1 MSNQQVGFGV
11 VGLGTWGENH
21 LNTFADEP
29 GVYIAGICDINEEL
43 LKQRAEEYDVGFAT
57 TDYEELLGRDD
68 IQAVAVVTPDFLHY
82 DIAMAAAQAGKHILL
97 EKPMATSL
105 EEAQDI
111 AAAAAEA
118 GITLMVDFHN
128 RWNPTI
134 IEMKKA
140 IDAGELGE
148 VEMAS
153 LRMSNRIWVPTE
165 LLSWGG
171 QTTVVWWLASH
182 ITDLA
187 CWLLQDRA
195 VRVYSVSRK
204 GVLADR
210 GLDTPDFFHTIL
222 EFSSGAVVHLDNCWI
237 LGDAMPAVI
246 DFQVQLVGSA
256 GTMYADCSHNL
267 SSQKY
272 THNSAEWPNPLVVVD
287 SHGTPRGLATESI
300 RHFVR
305 CLLTGSQP
313 LVSREEAVHNTE
325 ILVAIH
331 QSAAEGQPVEIA

>member
-1 MSNQQVGFGV
+1 
-11 VGLGTWGENH
+11 
-21 LNTFADEP
+21 
-29 GVYIAGICDINEEL
+29 
-43 LKQRAEEYDVGFAT
+43 
-57 TDYEELLGRDD
+57 
-68 IQAVAVVTPDFLHY
+68 
-82 DIAMAAAQAGKHILL
+82 
-97 EKPMATSL
+97 
-105 EEAQDI
+105 
-111 AAAAAEA
+111 
-118 GITLMVDFHN
+118 MVDFHN
-128 RWNPTI
+128 RWNPTV

-148 VEMAS
+148 VKMAS

-182 ITDLA
+182 IADLA

-195 VRVYSVSRK
+195 IRVYSVSRK
-204 GVLADR
+204 DVLAAR

-222 EFSSGAVVHLDNCWI
+222 EFSNGAVVHLDNCWI
-237 LGDAMPAVI
+237 LGDAMPTAI

-300 RHFVR
+300 RHFAK

-313 LVSREEAVHNTE
+313 LVSLEEAVHNTE

-331 QSAAEGQPVEIA
+331 QSAAQGQPVEIA

>member
-21 LNTFADEP
+21 LKTLADEP
-29 GVYIAGICDINEEL
+29 GVYVAGICDINEEL
-43 LKQRAEEYDVGFAT
+43 LSRRAEEYDIPFIT
-57 TDYEELLGRDD
+57 TDYEELVTHEDV
-68 IQAVAVVTPDFLHY
+68 QAVSVVTPDFLHY
-82 DIAMAAAQAGKHILL
+82 DIAMAAAQAGKHLL
-97 EKPMATSL
+97 VEKPMATSL
-105 EEAQDI
+105 EEAHAI
-111 AAAAAEA
+111 AAAVHQA

-134 IEMKKA
+134 MEMKKA

-148 VEMAS
+148 VKMAS
-153 LRMSNRIWVPTE
+153 LRLSNRIWVPTE

-171 QTTVVWWLASH
+171 QTTVTWWLGSH
-182 ITDLA
+182 ISDLA

-195 VRVYSVSRK
+195 VRVYSVARR
-204 GVLADR
+204 GVLEDM
-210 GLDTPDFFHTIL
+210 GLDTPDFFHSIL
-222 EFSSGAVVHLDNCWI
+222 EFAGGAVVHLDNCWI

-246 DFQVQLVGSA
+246 DFQVHLVGSE

-272 THNSAEWPNPLVVVD
+272 THDSSEWPNPLVMID
-287 SHGTPRGLATESI
+287 SHGTPRGFAIESI
-300 RHFVR
+300 RHFAGCIR
-305 CLLTGSQP
+305 EDSQP
-313 LVSREEAVHNTE
+313 LVSVAEALHNME

-331 QSAAEGQPVEIA
+331 QSVDEGQPVEIE